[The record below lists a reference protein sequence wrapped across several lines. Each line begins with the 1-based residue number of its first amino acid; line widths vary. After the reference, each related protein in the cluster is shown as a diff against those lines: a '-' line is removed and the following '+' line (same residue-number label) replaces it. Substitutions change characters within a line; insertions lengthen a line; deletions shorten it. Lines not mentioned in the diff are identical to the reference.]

1 MGVGAQRSVSSS
13 DVFLW
18 FENED
23 DHAGFPATLMAD
35 LRYRAIIAHWAIPM
49 ALASIA
55 VLLQATGSTESWR
68 LERGLALAEPWRFIS
83 GQLVHLS
90 WTHLLMNLTGL
101 GIVWALFGRD
111 LQAWQWAAAILACGA
126 GVSLGLL
133 CLSPGL
139 DWYVGFSGILHGL
152 LAAPLLVRMSRQP
165 AALTALVLIGL
176 AAKLAWEQLAGGGA
190 DTAHLIG
197 GTVVVDAH
205 FYGALAGA
213 AWGGVLIL
221 IRRRAP

>member
-1 MGVGAQRSVSSS
+1 MR
-13 DVFLW
+13 DLKRY
-18 FENED
+18 
-23 DHAGFPATLMAD
+23 ATL
-35 LRYRAIIAHWAIPM
+35 AHWAIP
-49 ALASIA
+49 IA
-55 VLLQATGSTESWR
+55 IATIATLLQATGGSETWR
-68 LERGLALAEPWRFIS
+68 LARALALAEPWRLAS
-83 GQLVHLS
+83 GQLVHLG
-90 WTHLLMNLTGL
+90 WTHMLMNLTGL

-111 LQAWQWAAAILACGA
+111 LQAWQWVGAILACGA

-152 LAAPLLVRMSRQP
+152 LAAALLVRMSRQP
-165 AALTALVLIGL
+165 TALTVLVLIGL
-176 AAKLAWEQLAGGGA
+176 AAKLIWEQLAGGGA

-197 GTVVVDAH
+197 GTVVVAAH